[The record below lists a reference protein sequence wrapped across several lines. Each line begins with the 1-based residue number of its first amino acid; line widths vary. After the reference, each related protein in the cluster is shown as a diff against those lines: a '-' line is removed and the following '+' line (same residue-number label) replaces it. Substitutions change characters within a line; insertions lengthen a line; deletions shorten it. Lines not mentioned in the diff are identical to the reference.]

1 MHAHTHAY
9 AQSRTHAYAQS
20 RPRAA
25 EAAPHCALRHGH
37 RPGQRSP
44 AGGTCWLRLR
54 RGPRRQPGRE
64 VQRAVPAVPASPAGP
79 HVPFWDTAPPPQA
92 GGSLTSHR
100 TGPLR
105 PGGLCPAQ
113 ASVASFHFGV
123 RSFPDDPSLIGG
135 ILVGSAVPSLQ
146 SPEIHPRLWHL
157 PCSGAGPQPGGAQ
170 GRGVLGWS
178 LGSAPLPLGLLTC
191 SGVPCV
197 LLMWIT

>member
-1 MHAHTHAY
+1 MHNAAL
-9 AQSRTHAYAQS
+9 ARRKRRRTARCDTATA
-20 RPRAA
+20 RGNARRR
-25 EAAPHCALRHGH
+25 EV
-37 RPGQRSP
+37 P
-44 AGGTCWLRLR
+44 AGCARATAHAAS
-54 RGPRRQPGRE
+54 PGARFKE
-64 VQRAVPAVPASPAGP
+64 LCPKAASPAGP

-113 ASVASFHFGV
+113 ASTASFHFGV
-123 RSFPDDPSLIGG
+123 RSFADDPSLSGG

-170 GRGVLGWS
+170 GRGVLGWG
-178 LGSAPLPLGLLTC
+178 LGSAPLQRGLLTC